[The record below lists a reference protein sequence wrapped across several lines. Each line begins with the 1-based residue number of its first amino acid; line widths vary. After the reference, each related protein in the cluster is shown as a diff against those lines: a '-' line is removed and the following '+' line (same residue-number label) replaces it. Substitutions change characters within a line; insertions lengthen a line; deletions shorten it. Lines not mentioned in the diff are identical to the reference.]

1 MTRKFA
7 FLGLLLLIGGFP
19 AQSQTLTVEITSPV
33 DGSSVGERPYVEG
46 SVSSRQAAVW
56 VVVRPMESSDYWVQ
70 PRVTV
75 RSDGG
80 WKVKI
85 YVGRPGAVDVGK
97 DFEVRAV
104 ANPRRKLTEGQVLD
118 DWPASEAISNVVEV
132 VRKESG

>member
-56 VVVRPMESSDYWVQ
+56 VVVRPMESIGS
-70 PRVTV
+70 
-75 RSDGG
+75 S
-80 WKVKI
+80 
-85 YVGRPGAVDVGK
+85 
-97 DFEVRAV
+97 RAS
-104 ANPRRKLTEGQVLD
+104 P
-118 DWPASEAISNVVEV
+118 SEATVAG
-132 VRKESG
+132 R